1 MYRKVELIIL
11 VLILI
16 GLAVLSRNLQQYVSS
31 NQVTQQEDV
40 VVIDAGHGGFDPG
53 KIGVNQA
60 KEKDINLIIAKK
72 VKEKIEK
79 RNIKVVMTRDK
90 DTTLA
95 EDNDVNK
102 KVQDMK
108 ARVQTINKT
117 APALVVSIHQNSYS
131 DEKVHGAQ
139 VFYYSHSE
147 KGKRAAEIM
156 QKALL
161 EIDPENTR
169 EAKEND
175 TYYLLKRTE
184 VPTIIVECGFLSN
197 YEEAEKLIDE
207 NYQEQIADAI
217 VEGIITCLEN

>member
-1 MYRKVELIIL
+1 M
-11 VLILI
+11 
-16 GLAVLSRNLQQYVSS
+16 
-31 NQVTQQEDV
+31 
-40 VVIDAGHGGFDPG
+40 
-53 KIGVNQA
+53 
-60 KEKDINLIIAKK
+60 
-72 VKEKIEK
+72 
-79 RNIKVVMTRDK
+79 
-90 DTTLA
+90 
-95 EDNDVNK
+95 
-102 KVQDMK
+102 
-108 ARVQTINKT
+108 
-117 APALVVSIHQNSYS
+117 
-131 DEKVHGAQ
+131 
-139 VFYYSHSE
+139 FYYSHSE

-207 NYQEQIADAI
+207 NYQEQIADVI

>member
-16 GLAVLSRNLQQYVSS
+16 GLAALSRNLQQYVSS

-40 VVIDAGHGGFDPG
+40 IVIDAGHGGFDPG

-79 RNIKVVMTRDK
+79 KNIKVVMTRDK

-147 KGKRAAEIM
+147 KGKRAAEIIK
-156 QKALL
+156 KALTKK
-161 EIDPENTR
+161 DPENTR

-207 NYQEQIADAI
+207 NYQEQIADVI

>member
-1 MYRKVELIIL
+1 MI
-11 VLILI
+11 
-16 GLAVLSRNLQQYVSS
+16 
-31 NQVTQQEDV
+31 
-40 VVIDAGHGGFDPG
+40 VIDAGHGGFYPG

-131 DEKVHGAQ
+131 DEKVHGAG
-139 VFYYSHSE
+139 V
-147 KGKRAAEIM
+147 
-156 QKALL
+156 
-161 EIDPENTR
+161 
-169 EAKEND
+169 
-175 TYYLLKRTE
+175 
-184 VPTIIVECGFLSN
+184 
-197 YEEAEKLIDE
+197 LI
-207 NYQEQIADAI
+207 Y
-217 VEGIITCLEN
+217 TFSKT

>member
-16 GLAVLSRNLQQYVSS
+16 GLAALSRNLQQYVSS

-40 VVIDAGHGGFDPG
+40 IVIDAGHGGFDPG

-102 KVQDMK
+102 KV
-108 ARVQTINKT
+108 
-117 APALVVSIHQNSYS
+117 
-131 DEKVHGAQ
+131 
-139 VFYYSHSE
+139 
-147 KGKRAAEIM
+147 
-156 QKALL
+156 
-161 EIDPENTR
+161 
-169 EAKEND
+169 
-175 TYYLLKRTE
+175 
-184 VPTIIVECGFLSN
+184 
-197 YEEAEKLIDE
+197 
-207 NYQEQIADAI
+207 
-217 VEGIITCLEN
+217 

>member
-16 GLAVLSRNLQQYVSS
+16 GLAALSRNLQQYVSS

-40 VVIDAGHGGFDPG
+40 IVIDAGHGGFDPG

-147 KGKRAAEIM
+147 KGKRAA
-156 QKALL
+156 
-161 EIDPENTR
+161 
-169 EAKEND
+169 
-175 TYYLLKRTE
+175 
-184 VPTIIVECGFLSN
+184 
-197 YEEAEKLIDE
+197 
-207 NYQEQIADAI
+207 
-217 VEGIITCLEN
+217 